1 MRSSALAALSTAA
14 IVAGLLAGPVAAG
27 TPRQALSGA
36 TSTIAASSRVTQRAA
51 AANAA
56 PIAGTSC
63 TPSCDLYATTG
74 TATMP
79 DGASL
84 TIWGYSGTNAAGSAT
99 LSGPVLVVNQGDP
112 VAITLHNI
120 DLPSATAL
128 AINGQPGTPDTIGV
142 TAGSNKTYSYAAGI
156 LTPGTYLYEA
166 GLTPDGPR
174 QVAMGMYGALIVR
187 PTGCSACDYAAST
200 AFNDEAVLVL
210 GEVDPALNANPSSF
224 MLNDFAPKYWLING
238 KAYPQTAPIPTAAG
252 DTVLLRYV
260 NAGLQHHS
268 MGLLGLH
275 QSIVARDGR
284 PEANVT
290 RVVAETVP
298 TGGTLDTLVS
308 IPAAPPANAQ
318 WAIYDEANLLSNRG
332 TLATPANPNPA
343 FTPVA
348 FGGMLTFLSITG
360 GTGGA
365 TGPTTSGVTLAPN
378 PSNGSAPVTLTAT
391 VSGTPDQAEYF
402 VDALGAD
409 GTGCPISGSLTSISV
424 VIPVSGA
431 SAPCADL
438 TTLASGNHTFYV
450 QAHDANGWGAPA
462 SAVLNLDKKGPAING
477 LSLVPT
483 PTNGSVNVALGATAS
498 DVATGGQDVIAAEYN
513 IDGGTAVAITPLGVP
528 ASTES
533 ITSTIPA
540 ATIAAL
546 TQGTHAVNVRAQD
559 ALGNWGPFG
568 TISLSLDKTG
578 PSVSGVAAQ
587 PNPNNGTLGVQI
599 SSGGAFYVRIDATI
613 SELTTGASTV
623 TAAEYFV
630 DTVGANGTGGSML
643 PVDGSFSST
652 SEAVYA
658 AVDLINIAAMPE
670 GAHTIYVRGRD
681 AAGNWGAT
689 ATTTLVIDKTGPAT
703 SGVTLSPAIAGS
715 QSVAVSATGTDS
727 LHGGVLS
734 NIGGGELFIDSLGAT
749 GTGIAMTAA
758 TAAPTSA
765 INGTIPAATV
775 AALSQ
780 GTHTVIVRARDAA
793 GNWGTTSTATLTI
806 DHTPPT
812 FSGITLTPSSIAQAT
827 ASVALAVNGAT
838 DGTGSGVVGGEW
850 WMGSTNITP
859 GTGTSFA
866 GLGATIPTSA
876 LAAGTYTVRVRI
888 RDAAGNWSTG
898 ANGVRTATL
907 TVTADQIFA
916 DGFEAGNTNAWSSR
930 STNTTSRLNVTAGA
944 AVVGTRGLQAQG
956 NNTNYVQRNFGFT
969 TPTLDARFYF
979 NPNGNTSAGQDILQ
993 AATSNTFGTVAFH
1006 VRYRLNAGTPQV
1018 QLQVGTA
1025 ANAAW
1030 VNLGSGTKYLE
1041 VTWTASGN
1049 VVLYISGVS
1058 SQTLT
1063 ASASSVAAVR
1073 MGSVTS
1079 GGNAVGNATLEYFD
1093 AFSAKHSTS
1102 PLIGP

>member
-1 MRSSALAALSTAA
+1 MRSSALAAVSTAA

-27 TPRQALSGA
+27 TSRPASSGA
-36 TSTIAASSRVTQRAA
+36 ASTIAASSRVTQRAA

-56 PIAGTSC
+56 PIAGNSC
-63 TPSCDLYATTG
+63 SPSCDLYATTG
-74 TATMP
+74 TAAMP
-79 DGASL
+79 DGTSL

-120 DLPSATAL
+120 DLPTATSL
-128 AINGQPGTPDTIGV
+128 AINGQPGTPDTAGV
-142 TAGSNKTYSYAAGI
+142 TAGSNKTYSYAAGV

-187 PTGCSACDYAAST
+187 PTGCSACDYGAST

-210 GEVDPALNANPSSF
+210 SEVDPALNTNPSSF
-224 MLNDFAPKYWLING
+224 ALNDFAPKYWLING
-238 KAYPQTAPIPTAAG
+238 KAYPQTAPIATAAG

-284 PEANVT
+284 PETNAT

-298 TGGTLDTLVS
+298 TGGTLDTLVA

-318 WAIYDEANLLSNRG
+318 WAVYDESNLLANNG
-332 TLATPANPNPA
+332 ALATPANPNPA
-343 FTPVA
+343 YTPVA
-348 FGGMLTFLSITG
+348 FGGMLTFLSVTG
-360 GTGGA
+360 GTGGS
-365 TGPTTSGVTLAPN
+365 TGPTTSGVALAPN
-378 PSNGSAPVTLTAT
+378 PSNGTSPVALTAT

-402 VDALGAD
+402 VDALGAN
-409 GTGCPISGSLTSISV
+409 GTGCAISGSLTSISV
-424 VIPVSGA
+424 AIPVSGA
-431 SAPCADL
+431 TALCADL
-438 TTLASGNHTFYV
+438 TTLTSSNHTFYV

-462 SAVLNLDKKGPAING
+462 SAVLNLDKKGPAISG
-477 LSLVPT
+477 LTLLPNPS
-483 PTNGSVNVALGATAS
+483 NGSVNLALGATAS
-498 DVATGGQDVIAAEYN
+498 DVATGGQNITAAEYN
-513 IDGGTAVAITPLGVP
+513 IDGGAATPMTLPGAL

-533 ITSTIPA
+533 LTSTISA
-540 ATIAAL
+540 STVTAL
-546 TQGTHAVNVRAQD
+546 AQGAHTVKVRAQD
-559 ALGNWGPFG
+559 ALGNWGPYG
-568 TISLSLDKTG
+568 TVGLSLDKTG
-578 PSVSGVAAQ
+578 PPASGVSAQ

-613 SELTTGASTV
+613 SELATGASNV

-630 DTVGANGTGGSML
+630 DTVGANGTGGAMI
-643 PVDGSFSST
+643 PTDGSFSST

-670 GAHTIYVRGRD
+670 GSHTIYVHGRD
-681 AAGNWGAT
+681 AAGNWGPT

-703 SGVTLSPAIAGS
+703 SGVVLNPAVAGS
-715 QSVAVSATGTDS
+715 QAVAVSATGTDS
-727 LHGGVLS
+727 VHGGVVS

-749 GTGIAMTAA
+749 GTGIQMTAA
-758 TAAPTSA
+758 TAATTST
-765 INGTIPAATV
+765 INGTIPGTTI
-775 AALSQ
+775 AALSE

-812 FSGITLTPSSIAQAT
+812 FSGITLTPNTIIPGT
-827 ASVALAVNGAT
+827 ASIALAVNGAT
-838 DGTGSGVVGGEW
+838 DGTGSGVAGGEW
-850 WMGSTNITP
+850 WIGTTNITP
-859 GTGTSFA
+859 GTGTAFS
-866 GLGATIPTSA
+866 GLAATIPTSS

-888 RDAAGNWSTG
+888 RDVAGNWSTG
-898 ANGVRTATL
+898 GSGVRTATL
-907 TVTADQIFA
+907 TVFVDPIFA
-916 DGFEAGNTNAWSSR
+916 DGFETGNTSLWTSR
-930 STNTTSRLNVTAGA
+930 STNTTARLNVTAGA
-944 AVVGTRGLQAQG
+944 ALVGTWGLQAAG
-956 NNTNYVQRNFGFT
+956 SNGNYVQRNFVST
-969 TPTLDARFYF
+969 TNTFDARFYF
-979 NPNGNTSAGQDILQ
+979 NPNGNASTGQDILQ
-993 AATSNTFGTVAFH
+993 AGNSASGTGFGTTTFR
-1006 VRYRLNAGTPQV
+1006 VRYRLNVATPQV
-1018 QLQVGTA
+1018 QLQVGNT
-1025 ANAAW
+1025 ANASW

-1041 VTWTASGN
+1041 VTWTMGGN
-1049 VVLYISGVS
+1049 AVLSINGVL

-1063 ASASSVAAVR
+1063 ANANLVGVVR
-1073 MGSVTS
+1073 LGSVTS
-1079 GGNAVGNATLEYFD
+1079 GGSATLEYFD